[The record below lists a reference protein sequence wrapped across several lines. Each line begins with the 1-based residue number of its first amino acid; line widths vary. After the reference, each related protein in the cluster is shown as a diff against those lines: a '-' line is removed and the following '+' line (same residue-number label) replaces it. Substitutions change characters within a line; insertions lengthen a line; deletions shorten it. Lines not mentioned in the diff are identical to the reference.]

1 MAVDPSQ
8 FHLLNVADT
17 CSIWNI
23 LSSLRLYRAAS
34 SANCSFCCTV
44 FVLYECL
51 HKKRKR
57 ILPEDEELK
66 SRLKQERDSQKIIAC
81 SLDVADLQDVEILE
95 NRRRLSKGELSSIA
109 FAKKT
114 QQAFLTDDQ
123 KARKLAETVLASRM
137 TQTTPHLFGWL
148 FFTYTLADGDKDSI
162 IQEHERLNRPLRKHF
177 EEMYFEALRCR
188 LLAQSTTCHDE
199 VSDST
204 LREPE

>member
-1 MAVDPSQ
+1 MAIDPSQ
-8 FHLLNVADT
+8 FHLFNVADT
-17 CSIWNI
+17 CSLWNI
-23 LSSLRLYRAAS
+23 LSSQRLYRAAGR
-34 SANCSFCCTV
+34 ARCSFCCTV

-57 ILPEDEELK
+57 ISPEDEELK
-66 SRLKQERDSQKIIAC
+66 SRLQSEYDSQKIIAC

-123 KARKLAETVLASRM
+123 KARRLAESVLASRM

-148 FFTYTLADGDKDSI
+148 FFTHTLADSDKDAI
-162 IQEHERLNRPLRKHF
+162 IREHERLKRPLGKYF
-177 EEMYFEALRCR
+177 EEMYLEALRCR
-188 LLAQSTTCHDE
+188 LLAQTTTQNLGG
-199 VSDST
+199 DST
-204 LREPE
+204 